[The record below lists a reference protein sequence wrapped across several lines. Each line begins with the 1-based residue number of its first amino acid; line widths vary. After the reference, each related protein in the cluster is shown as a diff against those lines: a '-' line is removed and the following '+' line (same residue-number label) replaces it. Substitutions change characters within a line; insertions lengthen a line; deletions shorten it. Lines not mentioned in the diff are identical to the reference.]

1 MTEERNRIV
10 TENMGLVVSTARKY
24 QGRGL
29 ELDDLVS
36 EGTIGMI
43 KAAEKYKPEKGGFA
57 AFALPEIKK
66 SIEAAIEQQAGLYR
80 IPREVKSELEK
91 KRSMPLSVDAPL
103 GGRENVT
110 LLTLIA
116 NANASD
122 ADSLANS
129 KTTIGLLAK
138 SLDTLDTREREV
150 ITCYYGIRR
159 DKLSLAEIAAQLCIK
174 RERARQIRD
183 KAERKMRK
191 TLKKLQ

>member
-129 KTTIGLLAK
+129 KTTMGLLAK

>member
-116 NANASD
+116 NADASD

-129 KTTIGLLAK
+129 KTTMGLLAK

-159 DKLSLAEIAAQLCIK
+159 EKLSLAEIAAQLCIK